1 MKPDKNMDKPGLF
14 SPQEAPSAEPE
25 AARDKSV
32 DKEIEELVCALTDP
46 LIVWPGPW
54 MDTIPEERRKEL
66 PLHRLIHLM
75 RCRQGKANWDEATDL
90 EALLYMYPLT
100 LEHPISE
107 QWTRI
112 YLYLGTRVMGP
123 KFPDDIKQESLSDYD
138 MGELRDLKRWI
149 YRKRVEARKAR
160 ARGAKPAAAPV
171 KVLEVQRPSLF

>member
-1 MKPDKNMDKPGLF
+1 MKRKAMPEPFDMGVP
-14 SPQEAPSAEPE
+14 PQP
-25 AARDKSV
+25 ARPTKEV
-32 DKEIEELVCALTDP
+32 DWIEETVGALCDP

-66 PLHRLIHLM
+66 PLHRLAHIML
-75 RCRQGKANWDEATDL
+75 CNKGKAAWDEATDL

-112 YLYLGTRVMGP
+112 YLYLGTKALKGM
-123 KFPDDIKQESLSDYD
+123 PDDIKQESLSDYD

-160 ARGAKPAAAPV
+160 ARGEKAETKAEPAKYEQA
-171 KVLEVQRPSLF
+171 RFF